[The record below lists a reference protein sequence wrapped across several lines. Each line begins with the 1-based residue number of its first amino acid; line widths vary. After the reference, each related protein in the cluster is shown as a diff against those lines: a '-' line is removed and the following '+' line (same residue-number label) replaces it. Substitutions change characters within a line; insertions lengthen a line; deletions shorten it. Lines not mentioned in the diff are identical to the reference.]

1 MVQKSPWHAAKAMEK
16 AAEMACE
23 CRDWAGVHDCTG
35 RAAELYLEEG
45 RQTSAADAAAKSARA
60 LEEVDPAGA
69 SLLYRQALG
78 WLEDAGKDTMAADT
92 YRQAISHLLR
102 QQQWADAVTTLL
114 RFAASCQASKARL
127 SQCKAYLGAVVV
139 WLYAGDATQ
148 AWAAYQDA
156 LSVDEF
162 ASSDEAFAAD
172 ELLAAYR
179 AADAEAIA
187 AALKRHHAFTHLD
200 NQVAK
205 LAKKLPAPGTNV
217 GQMAGQLGGGGGGFG
232 GKAAEEEEEDLT

>member
-1 MVQKSPWHAAKAMEK
+1 MAQKSPWHAAKAMEK

-23 CRDWAGVHDCTG
+23 CRDWAGVRDCTA
-35 RAAELYLEEG
+35 RAAEFYLEEG
-45 RQTSAADAAAKSARA
+45 RQTCAADAAAKSARA
-60 LEEVDPAGA
+60 MEEADPAAA
-69 SLLYRQALG
+69 SQLYSQALG
-78 WLEDAGKDTMAADT
+78 WLEDAGKDAMAADT

-102 QQQWADAVTTLL
+102 RQRWADAVTTLL
-114 RFAASCQASKARL
+114 RFALSCQASRAHL

-139 WLYAGDATQ
+139 WLYAGDAAQ

-156 LSVDEF
+156 LSVEDF

-179 AADAEAIA
+179 SADSEAIA
-187 AALKRHHAFTHLD
+187 AALKRHHSFIHLD

-205 LAKKLPAPGTNV
+205 LAKKLPAPGTDV
-217 GQMAGQLGGGGGGFG
+217 GHMAAQLGRAGVGAGGM
-232 GKAAEEEEEDLT
+232 AAEEEEDLT